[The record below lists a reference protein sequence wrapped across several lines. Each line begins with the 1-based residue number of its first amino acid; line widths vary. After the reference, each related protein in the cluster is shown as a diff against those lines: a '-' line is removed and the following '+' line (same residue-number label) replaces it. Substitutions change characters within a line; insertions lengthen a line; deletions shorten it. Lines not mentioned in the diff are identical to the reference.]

1 MKQTST
7 AKEVIDELR
16 VELFRKGISQT
27 KLAEITGQA
36 PSVISRRFNRQ
47 ISPSLADIEA
57 YAAAAGL
64 EVSFAL
70 QPISVNDTASTAAEV
85 AA

>member
-1 MKQTST
+1 MTQTIT
-7 AKEVIDELR
+7 AQRIIDELR

-27 KLAEITGQA
+27 KLSEITGQA

-47 ISPSLADIEA
+47 VSPTIEDVAA

-64 EVSFAL
+64 EVEFSLRPVAL
-70 QPISVNDTASTAAEV
+70 PTTSETAA
-85 AA
+85 